1 MITDGPVGGIRSGA
15 AGIADARANDTWKL
29 PEPGIRSPESTEG
42 ERRCLGEGWRLKI
55 DRGDNPDGVGI
66 RTCMIHRMLLGRYP
80 PLSKARAEFRAPE
93 S

>member
-15 AGIADARANDTWKL
+15 AGVADARANDTGKL
-29 PEPGIRSPESTEG
+29 PEPGIWSPESTEG
-42 ERRCLGEGWRLKI
+42 ERRRLGEGGRLKI
-55 DRGDNPDGVGI
+55 DRRDDPDGFGI
-66 RTCMIHRMLLGRYP
+66 RACKIHRMLLGRYP